1 MRGHGDREVDYV
13 MVTMLSQEI
22 SYYYRSIYLML
33 MSLLRFSIVH
43 HNEKSYVTVSRD
55 KERDMTIMRIV
66 TSHLVIT
73 GQCDGRNTG
82 NAWNVERTDLSEKE
96 V

>member
-1 MRGHGDREVDYV
+1 
-13 MVTMLSQEI
+13 
-22 SYYYRSIYLML
+22 ML

-55 KERDMTIMRIV
+55 KERDMTVMRIV

-73 GQCDGRNTG
+73 AYREFGWCGKSNNWSGTLSPPILFHIRTDDGR
-82 NAWNVERTDLSEKE
+82 
-96 V
+96 